1 MLNAKP
7 LITHSRSFSTFT
19 RPMQPIRI
27 LLVEDE
33 EHLLEAIKLNLEL
46 EGYKVVAATNGTE
59 AVRVFRQERFN
70 LVVLDVMLP
79 ELDGFAVCE
88 SIRLT
93 NSTVPILFLSAKNAA
108 EDKITG
114 LKRGADDYMT
124 KPFNLEEFLLRV
136 QVLVKRSLTQEEKKE
151 MTEVFRFGGNEVNF
165 KTYDIITKDGTKTRL
180 TKKEIALLKL
190 LIERRN
196 EVVSREQILE
206 TVWGYDIYPST
217 RTVDNFILAFRKYFE
232 KDPKDPKFFFSV
244 RGVGYKF
251 ASE

>member
-1 MLNAKP
+1 MA
-7 LITHSRSFSTFT
+7 
-19 RPMQPIRI
+19 RI

-33 EHLLEAIKLNLEL
+33 EHLQEAIKINLEL
-46 EGYKVVAATNGTE
+46 EGYNVTAVKEGGQVMKV
-59 AVRVFRQERFN
+59 FKQERFD

-79 ELDGFAVCE
+79 GVDGYTLCE
-88 SIRLT
+88 SIRLQNT
-93 NSTVPILFLSAKNAA
+93 TVPVLFLSAKNTS

-136 QVLVKRSLTQEEKKE
+136 QVLVKRGQAKE
-151 MTEVFRFGGNEVNF
+151 GKPVLDNIFRFDGYEINF
-165 KTYDIITKDGTKTRL
+165 STYQITGLNGKSFTL
-180 TKKEIALLKL
+180 TKKEIMLLRL
-190 LIERRN
+190 LVERRN

-232 KDPKDPKFFFSV
+232 PDSKNPMYFFSI

-251 ASE
+251 VCAD

>member
-1 MLNAKP
+1 
-7 LITHSRSFSTFT
+7 
-19 RPMQPIRI
+19 MQPIRI

-46 EGYKVVAATNGTE
+46 EGYKVVSATNGIE
-59 AVRVFRQERFN
+59 AVRLFKQERFN
-70 LVVLDVMLP
+70 LVILDVMLP
-79 ELDGFAVCE
+79 ELDGFSVCE

-93 NSTVPILFLSAKNAA
+93 NSNVPILFLSAKNAA

-151 MTEVFRFGGNEVNF
+151 MTDIFRFGGNEVNF
-165 KTYDIITKDGTKTRL
+165 RTYEIITKDGIKTRL

-232 KDPKDPKFFFSV
+232 EDPKEPRFFHSI

-251 ASE
+251 ISQ

>member
-1 MLNAKP
+1 M
-7 LITHSRSFSTFT
+7 
-19 RPMQPIRI
+19 IRI

-33 EHLLEAIKLNLEL
+33 EHLQEAIKLNLEL
-46 EGYKVVAATNGTE
+46 EGYKVVAVGNGID
-59 AVRVFRQERFN
+59 AVKIFKQERFN

-79 ELDGFAVCE
+79 ELDGYAVCE
-88 SIRLT
+88 AIRLH
-93 NSTVPILFLSAKNAA
+93 NSAVPILFLSAKNAS
-108 EDKITG
+108 EDKILG

-136 QVLVKRSLTQEEKKE
+136 HALVKRGLSQDEKKE
-151 MTEVFRFGGNEVNF
+151 MNDIFRFEGNEVNF
-165 KTYDIITKDGTKTRL
+165 RTFEIVGKDKKQIRL

-196 EVVSREQILE
+196 EVVSREHILE
-206 TVWGYDIYPST
+206 SVWGYDIYPST

-232 KDPKDPKFFFSV
+232 KDPKDPQYFFSV

-251 ASE
+251 MFK

>member
-1 MLNAKP
+1 M
-7 LITHSRSFSTFT
+7 SV
-19 RPMQPIRI
+19 PIRI

-46 EGYKVVAATNGTE
+46 EGFKVVTATTGPD
-59 AVRVFRQERFN
+59 AVALSRQERFN
-70 LVVLDVMLP
+70 LVILDVMLP
-79 ELDGFAVCE
+79 GMDGFNVCE
-88 SIRLT
+88 SIRIH
-93 NSTVPILFLSAKNAA
+93 NSSIPILFLSAKNTAQ
-108 EDKITG
+108 DKIMG

-136 QVLVKRSLTQEEKKE
+136 HVLVKRGMNTGEKKE
-151 MTEVFRFGGNEVNF
+151 LEEVYHFGPNQVDFR
-165 KTYDIITKDGTKTRL
+165 TYEIIDKDGNKSSL
-180 TKKEIALLKL
+180 TKKEILLLKL
-190 LIERRN
+190 LIERKD

-232 KDPKDPKFFFSV
+232 KDPKNPVFFHSI

-251 ASE
+251 TP

>member
-1 MLNAKP
+1 MSAP
-7 LITHSRSFSTFT
+7 V
-19 RPMQPIRI
+19 RI

-46 EGYKVVAATNGTE
+46 EGYKVVTAMTGPDALRL
-59 AVRVFRQERFN
+59 AKQERFN
-70 LVVLDVMLP
+70 LVILDVMLP
-79 ELDGFAVCE
+79 GLDGFSVCE
-88 SIRLT
+88 ALRLSNT
-93 NSTVPILFLSAKNAA
+93 SLPILFLSAKNTA
-108 EDKITG
+108 EDKIMG

-136 QVLVKRSLTQEEKKE
+136 QVLVKRGMTTSEKRE
-151 MTEVFRFGGNEVNF
+151 IEDVYRFGPNEVNF
-165 KTYDIITKDGTKTRL
+165 RTFEVTGKDGKKATL

-190 LIERRN
+190 LIERKN

-232 KDPKDPKFFFSV
+232 KDPKNPDFFHSV
-244 RGVGYKF
+244 RGVGYRF
-251 ASE
+251 VHL

>member
-1 MLNAKP
+1 MK
-7 LITHSRSFSTFT
+7 RV
-19 RPMQPIRI
+19 

-46 EGYKVVAATNGTE
+46 EGFHVTAVKEGGQVLKVFKQG
-59 AVRVFRQERFN
+59 RFD
-70 LVVLDVMLP
+70 LIILDVMLP
-79 ELDGFAVCE
+79 EVDGYTLCE
-88 SIRLT
+88 AIRIH
-93 NSTVPILFLSAKNAA
+93 NSSVPILFLSAKNTS
-108 EDKITG
+108 EDKIIG

-136 QVLVKRSLTQEEKKE
+136 SALVKRGLNKSEKSDLQDIY
-151 MTEVFRFGGNEVNF
+151 RFDEYEVNF
-165 KTYDIITKDGTKTRL
+165 VTYKVTGKNKEIFDL
-180 TKKEIALLKL
+180 TKKEILLLKL

-206 TVWGYDIYPST
+206 VVWGYDIYPST

-232 KDPKDPKFFFSV
+232 TDPKNPKYFFSI

-251 ASE
+251 VYET

>member
-1 MLNAKP
+1 M
-7 LITHSRSFSTFT
+7 
-19 RPMQPIRI
+19 IRI

-33 EHLLEAIKLNLEL
+33 EHLQEAIKLNLEL
-46 EGYKVVAATNGTE
+46 EGYKVVAVNNGID
-59 AVRVFRQERFN
+59 AVKVFKQERFN

-79 ELDGFAVCE
+79 EMDGFAACE
-88 SIRLT
+88 AIRIH
-93 NSTVPILFLSAKNAA
+93 NSTVPILFLSAKNAS
-108 EDKITG
+108 EDKIMG

-136 QVLVKRSLTQEEKKE
+136 HALVKRGLTLEEKKE
-151 MTEVFRFGGNEVNF
+151 MSDIFRFEGNEVNF
-165 KTYDIITKDGTKTRL
+165 RTFEILGKDKKQIRL

-232 KDPKDPKFFFSV
+232 SDPKEPKYFFSV

-251 ASE
+251 VCK

>member
-1 MLNAKP
+1 M
-7 LITHSRSFSTFT
+7 
-19 RPMQPIRI
+19 IRI

-33 EHLLEAIKLNLEL
+33 EHLQEAIKLNLEL
-46 EGYKVVAATNGTE
+46 EGYKVVAAGTGTE
-59 AVRVFRQERFN
+59 AVKIFKAERFN

-79 ELDGFAVCE
+79 EMDGFAVCE
-88 SIRLT
+88 AIRLH
-93 NSTVPILFLSAKNAA
+93 NGTVPILFLSAKNAS
-108 EDKITG
+108 EDKILG

-136 QVLVKRSLTQEEKKE
+136 NVLVKRSLSQEEKKE
-151 MTEVFRFGGNEVNF
+151 MSDIYRFDGNEVNF
-165 KTYDIITKDGTKTRL
+165 KTYEISGKGNEKIRL

-232 KDPKDPKFFFSV
+232 KDPKEPRYFHSV

-251 ASE
+251 VNE

>member
-1 MLNAKP
+1 MTAP
-7 LITHSRSFSTFT
+7 L
-19 RPMQPIRI
+19 RI

-46 EGYKVVAATNGTE
+46 EGYKVVSAMNGPD
-59 AVRVFRQERFN
+59 ALRLARQERFN
-70 LVVLDVMLP
+70 LVILDVMLP
-79 ELDGFAVCE
+79 GLDGFSVCE
-88 SIRLT
+88 AIRLS
-93 NSTVPILFLSAKNAA
+93 NSTIPILFLSAKNTA
-108 EDKITG
+108 EDKILG

-136 QVLVKRSLTQEEKKE
+136 NVLVKRGMSTVEKRE
-151 MTEVFRFGGNEVNF
+151 LEDIYRFGPNVVNF
-165 KTYDIITKDGTKTRL
+165 KTFEITGKDGKKAVL

-190 LIERRN
+190 LIERKN

-232 KDPKDPKFFFSV
+232 KDPRNPIHFISI

-251 ASE
+251 QD

>member
-1 MLNAKP
+1 M
-7 LITHSRSFSTFT
+7 
-19 RPMQPIRI
+19 IRV

-33 EHLLEAIKLNLEL
+33 EHLQEAIKLNLEL
-46 EGYKVVAATNGTE
+46 EGYKVVAVGNGIE
-59 AVRVFRQERFN
+59 AVKVFKQERFN
-70 LVVLDVMLP
+70 LVILDVMLP
-79 ELDGFAVCE
+79 ELDGFSACE
-88 SIRLT
+88 AIRLH
-93 NSTVPILFLSAKNAA
+93 NSAVPILFLSAKNTS
-108 EDKITG
+108 EDKIMG

-136 QVLVKRSLTQEEKKE
+136 NVLIKRSLTVDEKKE
-151 MTEVFRFGGNEVNF
+151 MNEIFRFDGNEVNF
-165 KTYDIITKDGTKTRL
+165 LTFEIIGKDKKNIRL

-232 KDPKDPKFFFSV
+232 IEPKDPQYFFSI

-251 ASE
+251 VFKDK

>member
-1 MLNAKP
+1 M
-7 LITHSRSFSTFT
+7 
-19 RPMQPIRI
+19 IRI

-33 EHLLEAIKLNLEL
+33 EHLQEAIKLNLEL
-46 EGYKVVAATNGTE
+46 EGYKVVTSGVGTE
-59 AVRVFRQERFN
+59 AVKIFKQERFN
-70 LVVLDVMLP
+70 LVILDVMLP
-79 ELDGFAVCE
+79 EMDGFSVCE
-88 SIRLT
+88 AIRIH
-93 NSTVPILFLSAKNAA
+93 NSQVPILFLSAKNTN
-108 EDKITG
+108 EDKILG

-136 QVLVKRSLTQEEKKE
+136 NVLVKRSLSQDEKKE
-151 MTEVFRFGGNEVNF
+151 ISETFKFDGNEVNF
-165 KTYDIITKDGTKTRL
+165 LSYEIIGKDGKKARL

-190 LIERRN
+190 LIERKN

-232 KDPKDPKFFFSV
+232 KDPKEPRYFFSV

-251 ASE
+251 VYN

>member
-1 MLNAKP
+1 MV
-7 LITHSRSFSTFT
+7 
-19 RPMQPIRI
+19 RI

-33 EHLLEAIKLNLEL
+33 EHLQEAIKLNLEM
-46 EGYKVVAATNGTE
+46 EGFKVVAVANGID
-59 AVRVFRQERFN
+59 AVKIFKQERFN

-79 ELDGFAVCE
+79 ELDGFGVCE
-88 SIRLT
+88 AIRLH
-93 NSTVPILFLSAKNAA
+93 NSGVPILFLSAKNTPD
-108 EDKITG
+108 DKITG

-136 QVLVKRSLTQEEKKE
+136 SALIKRGLSQEEKKE
-151 MTEVFRFGGNEVNF
+151 TDIFRFDGNEVNF
-165 KTYDIITKDGTKTRL
+165 RTYEILGKSHEKIRL
-180 TKKEIALLKL
+180 TKKEISLLKL

-232 KDPKDPKFFFSV
+232 SDPKEPRYFFSI

-251 ASE
+251 VHNN

>member
-1 MLNAKP
+1 M
-7 LITHSRSFSTFT
+7 
-19 RPMQPIRI
+19 IRV

-33 EHLLEAIKLNLEL
+33 EHLQEAIKLNLEL
-46 EGYKVVAATNGTE
+46 EGYKVVAVGNGIE
-59 AVRVFRQERFN
+59 AVKVFKQERFN
-70 LVVLDVMLP
+70 LVILDVMLP
-79 ELDGFAVCE
+79 ELDGFSACE
-88 SIRLT
+88 AIRLH
-93 NSTVPILFLSAKNAA
+93 NSAVPILFLSAKNTS
-108 EDKITG
+108 EDKIMG

-136 QVLVKRSLTQEEKKE
+136 TVLIKRSLTQDEKKE
-151 MTEVFRFGGNEVNF
+151 MNDIFRFDGNEVNF
-165 KTYDIITKDGTKTRL
+165 LTFEIIGKDKKIIRL

-232 KDPKDPKFFFSV
+232 IEPKDPQYFFSI

-251 ASE
+251 VFKDK

>member
-1 MLNAKP
+1 M
-7 LITHSRSFSTFT
+7 
-19 RPMQPIRI
+19 IRI

-33 EHLLEAIKLNLEL
+33 EHLQEAIKLNLEL
-46 EGYKVVAATNGTE
+46 EGYKVVAVSNGIE
-59 AVRVFRQERFN
+59 AVKIFKQERFN

-88 SIRLT
+88 AIRLH
-93 NSTVPILFLSAKNAA
+93 NSTVPILFLSAKNAS
-108 EDKITG
+108 EDKILG

-136 QVLVKRSLTQEEKKE
+136 HALVKRGLNQDEKKE
-151 MTEVFRFGGNEVNF
+151 MNDIFRFEGNEVNF
-165 KTYDIITKDGTKTRL
+165 RTFEIVGKDKKQIRL

-196 EVVSREQILE
+196 EVVSREHILE
-206 TVWGYDIYPST
+206 SVWGYDIYPST

-232 KDPKDPKFFFSV
+232 KDPKEPQYFFSV

-251 ASE
+251 VCK

>member
-1 MLNAKP
+1 MTK
-7 LITHSRSFSTFT
+7 
-19 RPMQPIRI
+19 I

-33 EHLLEAIKLNLEL
+33 EHLQEAIKLNLEL
-46 EGYKVVAATNGTE
+46 EGYNVT
-59 AVRVFRQERFN
+59 AVREGSHAMKAFKQERFH

-79 ELDGFAVCE
+79 EMDGYTICE
-88 SIRLT
+88 SIRVQ
-93 NSTVPILFLSAKNAA
+93 NSTVPILFLSAKNTS

-114 LKRGADDYMT
+114 FKRGADDYMT

-136 QVLVKRSLTQEEKKE
+136 QVLVKRGMSKDEKASIDN
-151 MTEVFRFGGNEVNF
+151 VFRFDGNEINF
-165 KTYDIITKDGTKTRL
+165 STYQVKGKDAKGITL
-180 TKKEIALLKL
+180 TKKEIMLLKL
-190 LIERRN
+190 LVERRN

-232 KDPKDPKFFFSV
+232 PDSKNPKYFFSI

-251 ASE
+251 TCTD